1 MFQRL
6 MLWIWNK
13 KKSIRD
19 SNVISSRQLG
29 GACRR
34 KRLEWEVPVEK
45 DVLIE
50 LRHRESRQITGL
62 LRQWTFGWAY
72 KDNNP
77 PTHLRAHREC
87 PRASLSLWDNRF
99 GKRLTGQP
107 IRLRVLCGHN
117 SHNSQVIASRYC
129 VNRGNHPARSNVQ
142 TNGIKQGF
150 IVYFKI
156 RDEEVPV

>member
-1 MFQRL
+1 MQ
-6 MLWIWNK
+6 WIWNK

-77 PTHLRAHREC
+77 PTHLRAHRVVESAQKR
-87 PRASLSLWDNRF
+87 PYLS
-99 GKRLTGQP
+99 GIMG
-107 IRLRVLCGHN
+107 
-117 SHNSQVIASRYC
+117 SE
-129 VNRGNHPARSNVQ
+129 RG
-142 TNGIKQGF
+142 
-150 IVYFKI
+150 
-156 RDEEVPV
+156 